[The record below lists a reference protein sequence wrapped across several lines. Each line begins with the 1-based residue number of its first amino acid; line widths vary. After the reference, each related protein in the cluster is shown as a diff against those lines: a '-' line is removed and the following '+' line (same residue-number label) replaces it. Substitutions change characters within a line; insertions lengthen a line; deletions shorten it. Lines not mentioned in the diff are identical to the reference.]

1 MPSRT
6 KGREAP
12 EAERRGAPTTTDSP
26 SAREDVDSRRAPD
39 PVDRRRAPET
49 RERIVRAT
57 LALLAAEGTAALSNR
72 RIAGAAAISLGS
84 LTYHFPSQASLLR
97 ESLLLYVT
105 EEVERLEAIAAA
117 LRERAPSPEEVA
129 AEVEALIGRPS
140 GGPGP
145 LAELELHL
153 QAARDPELQEASAR
167 CFAAY
172 DGFAAS
178 ALRALGVVDPARHA
192 SAFVALITGLGV
204 RRLGTGT
211 ADGEAATG
219 ALLTLLRGAL
229 ASTTHS

>member
-1 MPSRT
+1 MPSPT

-12 EAERRGAPTTTDSP
+12 EAA
-26 SAREDVDSRRAPD
+26 
-39 PVDRRRAPET
+39 DRRRAPET
-49 RERIVRAT
+49 RERILRAT
-57 LALLAAEGTAALSNR
+57 LALLADEGTAALSNR
-72 RIAGAAAISLGS
+72 RIAAAADVSLGS

-97 ESLLLYVT
+97 ESLLLYVG

-117 LRERAPSPEEVA
+117 LRKQGPDPERVA
-129 AEVEALIGRPS
+129 AEVEALIGRPG

-145 LAELELHL
+145 LSELELHL

-172 DGFAAS
+172 DGLATS
-178 ALRALGVVDPARHA
+178 ALDALGVADPARHA

-204 RRLGTGT
+204 RRLGTGA
-211 ADGEAATG
+211 ADTEAVTG

-229 ASTTHS
+229 ADG

>member
-1 MPSRT
+1 MPAVSAPT

-12 EAERRGAPTTTDSP
+12 EA
-26 SAREDVDSRRAPD
+26 
-39 PVDRRRAPET
+39 VDRRRAPET
-49 RERIVRAT
+49 RDRILRAT
-57 LALLAAEGTAALSNR
+57 LTLLAEEGTAALSNR
-72 RIAGAAAISLGS
+72 RIAAAADVSLGS

-97 ESLLLYVT
+97 EALLLYVG
-105 EEVERLEAIAAA
+105 EEVARLEAIAAA
-117 LRERAPSPEEVA
+117 LRERDPDPAEVA
-129 AEVEALIGRPS
+129 AEVEALVGRPG

-172 DGFAAS
+172 EGLAAS
-178 ALRALGVVDPARHA
+178 ALGTLGVSDPARHA

-204 RRLGTGT
+204 RRLGTGA
-211 ADGEAATG
+211 ADTEAVTG

-229 ASTTHS
+229 ADG

>member
-1 MPSRT
+1 VPTPT

-12 EAERRGAPTTTDSP
+12 EAI
-26 SAREDVDSRRAPD
+26 
-39 PVDRRRAPET
+39 DRRRAPET
-49 RERIVRAT
+49 RERILRAT
-57 LALLAAEGTAALSNR
+57 LALLAEEGTAALSNR
-72 RIAGAAAISLGS
+72 RIAAAADVALGS

-97 ESLLLYVT
+97 ESLLLYVG
-105 EEVERLEAIAAA
+105 EEVERLVAIAAA
-117 LRERAPSPEEVA
+117 LAERDPTPEQVA
-129 AEVEALIGRPS
+129 ADVEALIGRPS

-172 DGFAAS
+172 EALAAS
-178 ALRALGVVDPARHA
+178 ALGTLGIADPAPHA

-204 RRLGTGT
+204 RRLGTGA
-211 ADGEAATG
+211 ADTEAVSG

-229 ASTTHS
+229 AEG

>member
-1 MPSRT
+1 MPSPT

-12 EAERRGAPTTTDSP
+12 ESI
-26 SAREDVDSRRAPD
+26 
-39 PVDRRRAPET
+39 DRRRAPET
-49 RERIVRAT
+49 RERILRAT
-57 LALLAAEGTAALSNR
+57 LALLAEEGTAALSNR
-72 RIAGAAAISLGS
+72 RIAAVADVSLGS

-97 ESLLLYVT
+97 ESLLLYVG

-117 LRERAPSPEEVA
+117 LRERDPSPAEVA
-129 AEVEALIGRPS
+129 ADVEALIGRPG

-153 QAARDPELQEASAR
+153 QAARDPELQRASAR

-178 ALRALGVVDPARHA
+178 ALGVLGVADPTRHA

-204 RRLGTGT
+204 RRLGTGA
-211 ADGEAATG
+211 ADTEAVTG

-229 ASTTHS
+229 ADG

>member
-1 MPSRT
+1 MPTPT

-12 EAERRGAPTTTDSP
+12 EA
-26 SAREDVDSRRAPD
+26 
-39 PVDRRRAPET
+39 VDRRRAPET
-49 RERIVRAT
+49 RERILRAT
-57 LALLAAEGTAALSNR
+57 LALLAEEGTAALSNR
-72 RIAGAAAISLGS
+72 RIAGAADVSLGS

-97 ESLLLYVT
+97 ESLLLYVG

-117 LRERAPSPEEVA
+117 LGERDPSPQEVA
-129 AEVEALIGRPS
+129 ADVEALIGRPT

-172 DGFAAS
+172 EALAAS
-178 ALRALGVVDPARHA
+178 ALGTLGVSDPERHA
-192 SAFVALITGLGV
+192 SAFVALVTGLGV
-204 RRLGTGT
+204 RRLGTAA
-211 ADGEAATG
+211 ADTEAVTG

-229 ASTTHS
+229 AG

>member
-1 MPSRT
+1 M
-6 KGREAP
+6 
-12 EAERRGAPTTTDSP
+12 
-26 SAREDVDSRRAPD
+26 SARDQ
-39 PVDRRRAPET
+39 
-49 RERIVRAT
+49 ILHAT
-57 LALLAAEGTAALSNR
+57 LRLIGEQGIGAVTNRAVARAAGV
-72 RIAGAAAISLGS
+72 SLGS

-97 ESLLLYVT
+97 ESLLLYVG
-105 EEVERLEAIAAA
+105 EEVARLEAIAAA
-117 LRERAPSPEEVA
+117 LRERDPSPEEIA

-172 DGFAAS
+172 DGFATS
-178 ALRALGVVDPARHA
+178 ALRALGVADPARHA
-192 SAFVALITGLGV
+192 SSFVALITGLGV
-204 RRLGTGT
+204 RRLGTGA

-229 ASTTHS
+229 ASTTQT

>member
-1 MPSRT
+1 MQAVPTPT

-12 EAERRGAPTTTDSP
+12 EAI
-26 SAREDVDSRRAPD
+26 
-39 PVDRRRAPET
+39 DRRRAPET
-49 RERIVRAT
+49 RERILRAT
-57 LALLAAEGTAALSNR
+57 LALLAEEGTAALSNR
-72 RIAGAAAISLGS
+72 RIAAAADVSLGS

-97 ESLLLYVT
+97 ESLLLYVG

-117 LRERAPSPEEVA
+117 LRERDPSPAEVA
-129 AEVEALIGRPS
+129 ADVEALIGRPG

-172 DGFAAS
+172 EALAAS
-178 ALRALGVVDPARHA
+178 ALGTLGVADPARHA

-204 RRLGTGT
+204 RRLGTGA
-211 ADGEAATG
+211 ADTEAVTD

-229 ASTTHS
+229 ADG

>member
-1 MPSRT
+1 VPAPT

-12 EAERRGAPTTTDSP
+12 EAI
-26 SAREDVDSRRAPD
+26 
-39 PVDRRRAPET
+39 DRRRAPET
-49 RERIVRAT
+49 RDRILRAT
-57 LALLAAEGTAALSNR
+57 LALLAGEGTAALSNR
-72 RIAGAAAISLGS
+72 RIAAAADVALGS

-97 ESLLLYVT
+97 ESLLLYVR

-117 LRERAPSPEEVA
+117 LRERDPSPEQVA
-129 AEVEALIGRPS
+129 ADVEGLIGRPG

-172 DGFAAS
+172 EALAAS
-178 ALRALGVVDPARHA
+178 ALGTLGVADPARHA

-204 RRLGTGT
+204 RRLGTGA
-211 ADGEAATG
+211 ADTEAVTR

-229 ASTTHS
+229 ADPSR

>member
-1 MPSRT
+1 MLGVPTPTRGGEASEAA
-6 KGREAP
+6 GR
-12 EAERRGAPTTTDSP
+12 RR
-26 SAREDVDSRRAPD
+26 VPD
-39 PVDRRRAPET
+39 ATDRRRAPET
-49 RERIVRAT
+49 RERILRAT
-57 LALLAAEGTAALSNR
+57 LALLAEEGTAALSNR
-72 RIAGAAAISLGS
+72 RIAGAADVSLGS

-97 ESLLLYVT
+97 ESLLLYVG
-105 EEVERLEAIAAA
+105 EEVERLEAVAAA
-117 LRERAPSPEEVA
+117 LRERDPSPEEIA

-172 DGFAAS
+172 DGFATS
-178 ALRALGVVDPARHA
+178 ALRALGVADPARHA
-192 SAFVALITGLGV
+192 SSFVALITGLGV
-204 RRLGTGT
+204 RRLGTGA

-229 ASTTHS
+229 ASTTQT

>member
-1 MPSRT
+1 MPAVPTPT

-12 EAERRGAPTTTDSP
+12 EAI
-26 SAREDVDSRRAPD
+26 
-39 PVDRRRAPET
+39 DRRRAPET
-49 RERIVRAT
+49 RERILRAT
-57 LALLAAEGTAALSNR
+57 LALLAEEGTAALSNR
-72 RIAGAAAISLGS
+72 RIAAAADVSLGS

-97 ESLLLYVT
+97 EALLLYVG

-117 LRERAPSPEEVA
+117 LRERDPSPAEVA
-129 AEVEALIGRPS
+129 ADVEALIGRPG

-172 DGFAAS
+172 EALAAS
-178 ALRALGVVDPARHA
+178 ALGTLGVADPARHA

-204 RRLGTGT
+204 RRLGTGA
-211 ADGEAATG
+211 ADTEAVTG

-229 ASTTHS
+229 ANG

>member
-1 MPSRT
+1 VATPT

-12 EAERRGAPTTTDSP
+12 NGHEAPEQI
-26 SAREDVDSRRAPD
+26 
-39 PVDRRRAPET
+39 DRRRAPET
-49 RERIVRAT
+49 RERILRAT
-57 LALLAAEGTAALSNR
+57 LALLAEEGTAALSNR
-72 RIAGAAAISLGS
+72 RIAAAAEVALGS

-97 ESLLLYVT
+97 ESLLLYVG

-117 LRERAPSPEEVA
+117 LEARDPSPEEVA
-129 AEVEALIGRPS
+129 ADIEGLIGRSS

-172 DGFAAS
+172 DTLAAS
-178 ALRALGVVDPARHA
+178 ALGTLGVADPARHA
-192 SAFVALITGLGV
+192 SAFVALVTGLGV
-204 RRLGTGT
+204 RRLGTGA
-211 ADGEAATG
+211 ADTEAVTG

-229 ASTTHS
+229 AEG

>member
-1 MPSRT
+1 VPIPT

-12 EAERRGAPTTTDSP
+12 ETT
-26 SAREDVDSRRAPD
+26 
-39 PVDRRRAPET
+39 DRRRAPET
-49 RERIVRAT
+49 RERILRAT
-57 LALLAAEGTAALSNR
+57 LSLLAEEGTAALSNR
-72 RIAGAAAISLGS
+72 RIAAAANVALGS

-97 ESLLLYVT
+97 ESLLLYVG
-105 EEVERLEAIAAA
+105 EEVERLEAIAVA
-117 LRERAPSPEEVA
+117 LAERDPTPEEVA
-129 AEVEALIGRPS
+129 ADVEGLIGRPS

-172 DGFAAS
+172 EALAAS
-178 ALRALGVVDPARHA
+178 ALGTLGIADPARHA

-204 RRLGTGT
+204 RRLGTGA
-211 ADGEAATG
+211 ADVSG

-229 ASTTHS
+229 AEG

>member
-1 MPSRT
+1 VPSPT
-6 KGREAP
+6 KGSEAP
-12 EAERRGAPTTTDSP
+12 EA
-26 SAREDVDSRRAPD
+26 
-39 PVDRRRAPET
+39 VDRRRAPET
-49 RERIVRAT
+49 RERILRAT
-57 LALLAAEGTAALSNR
+57 LSLLAEEGTAALSNR
-72 RIAGAAAISLGS
+72 RIAAAADVSLGS

-97 ESLLLYVT
+97 ESLLLYAG

-117 LRERAPSPEEVA
+117 LREQGPDPEQVA
-129 AEVEALIGRPS
+129 AEVEALIGRPG

-145 LAELELHL
+145 LSELELHL

-178 ALRALGVVDPARHA
+178 ALGALGVADPARHA

-204 RRLGTGT
+204 RRLGTGA
-211 ADGEAATG
+211 ADAEAVTG

-229 ASTTHS
+229 ADA

>member
-1 MPSRT
+1 MPAVPIPT
-6 KGREAP
+6 KGRVAP
-12 EAERRGAPTTTDSP
+12 EAI
-26 SAREDVDSRRAPD
+26 
-39 PVDRRRAPET
+39 DRRRAPET
-49 RERIVRAT
+49 RERILRAT
-57 LALLAAEGTAALSNR
+57 LALLAEEGTAALSNR
-72 RIAGAAAISLGS
+72 RIAAAADVSLGS

-97 ESLLLYVT
+97 ESLLLYVG

-117 LRERAPSPEEVA
+117 LRERDPSPAEVA
-129 AEVEALIGRPS
+129 ADVEALIGRPG

-172 DGFAAS
+172 EALAAS
-178 ALRALGVVDPARHA
+178 ALGTLGVADPARHA

-204 RRLGTGT
+204 RRLGTGA
-211 ADGEAATG
+211 ADTEAVTD

-229 ASTTHS
+229 ADG